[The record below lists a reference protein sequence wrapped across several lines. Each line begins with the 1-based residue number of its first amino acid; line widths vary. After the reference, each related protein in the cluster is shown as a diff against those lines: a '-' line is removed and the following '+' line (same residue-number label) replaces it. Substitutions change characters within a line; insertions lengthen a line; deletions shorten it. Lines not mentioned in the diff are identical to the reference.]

1 MRMWRKQ
8 MGAQDPEPKK
18 EEKNEDERKVGEK
31 TKEPPKAGGKSSSS
45 KNVDMEHK
53 KKIFKRM

>member
-1 MRMWRKQ
+1 